1 MNRIMNAKSRNR
13 RRSGPTQHANRK
25 ALKFG
30 IVTPV
35 LNARAT
41 FKACAASVQAQCAE
55 IPGAHFVRESA
66 SSAVPCEDIAAAF
79 GCDYRRAA
87 DAGMYDAL
95 GRGLDDAVAAGC
107 DILGWLNADEQH
119 LPGAFRAVRAAF
131 DADPALDIVFGDYLI
146 LGADAAVLAARREIP
161 ARRLYLRHGVNYLLS
176 CTVFFR
182 SALWIRLG
190 GFDSAYQL
198 LADKKFY
205 LHALDAGA
213 KAAHLPAF
221 LGAYGSTGQNISL
234 LPAAAEEQRRLRAEI
249 GASRCPVVRRS
260 VRALR
265 CAEKLVRGCYWPGR
279 IDTTLFNADGEPQP
293 FRGRVS
299 TRWRWN

>member
-1 MNRIMNAKSRNR
+1 MNRISNALHDDQSL
-13 RRSGPTQHANRK
+13 PHPD
-25 ALKFG
+25 LKPLTFG

-41 FKACAASVQAQCAE
+41 FKSCAASVQTQCAD
-55 IPGAHFVRESA
+55 IPGTHFVRESA

-161 ARRLYLRHGVNYLLS
+161 ARRLYLRQGVNYLLS

-213 KAAHLPAF
+213 RAAHLPAF
-221 LGAYGSTGQNISL
+221 LGTYGSTGQNISL

-249 GASRCPVVRRS
+249 GASPCPVLRRS

-265 CAEKLVRGCYWPGR
+265 CAEKLLRGCYWPRR
-279 IDTTLFNADGEPQP
+279 IETTLFNADGEPQP